1 MGPNL
6 MVAIAAVL
14 GFVALAGVGLAFA
27 GGGGQART
35 LKRAHAIIER
45 KPADSAR
52 ARPAQQD
59 PATRRKQILRTLKEQ
74 EKQQRQAALNLTARL
89 SQAGLHISTR
99 TFWIICGGLGLAT
112 LAAVTVLGEPP
123 WIGLALGVGAGLGL
137 PRWVIGVLAKR
148 RSKKFVEEFADAMD
162 IIVRGIKS
170 GLPVNECLQI
180 ISRESSEP
188 LASEFRRLVDGVS
201 HGMPMDK
208 ALDKMYEHMPIQE
221 LRFFSIVLA
230 IQQKA
235 GGNLAEA
242 LGNLSA
248 VVRARK
254 LMREKIKAMSSEAT
268 ASAMIIGVLPPG
280 VVLLIWLT
288 TPSYIAMM
296 FTDPRGQMM
305 IAGGAVWMGL
315 GILLMRKMINF
326 KF

>member
-1 MGPNL
+1 MGLDL
-6 MVAIAAVL
+6 MVVVAAVL

-27 GGGGQART
+27 GGGGQTRT
-35 LKRAHAIIER
+35 LKRAHAIVER
-45 KPADSAR
+45 KQQDPAR
-52 ARPAQQD
+52 ARPAQLD
-59 PATRRKQILRTLKEQ
+59 PATRRKQILRTLKDQ
-74 EKQQRQAALNLTARL
+74 DKQQRQAALNLTARL
-89 SQAGLHISTR
+89 SQAGMQISSR

-112 LAAVTVLGEPP
+112 MGATVVLGQPI

-137 PRWVIGVLAKR
+137 PRWVIGFLAKR
-148 RSKKFVEEFADAMD
+148 RSKKFVAEFSDAMD

-170 GLPVNECLQI
+170 GLPVNECLHI

-188 LASEFRRLVDGVS
+188 LASEFRHLVDGVS
-201 HGMPMDK
+201 HGLPMDQ
-208 ALDKMYEHMPIQE
+208 ALDRMYEHMPIQE

-242 LGNLSA
+242 LANLSA

-268 ASAMIIGVLPPG
+268 ASAMIIGALPPG
-280 VVLLIWLT
+280 VVLLIWVT
-288 TPSYIAMM
+288 TPSYMSMM

-305 IAGGAVWMGL
+305 IAGSLVWMGL
-315 GILLMRKMINF
+315 GILMMRKMINF